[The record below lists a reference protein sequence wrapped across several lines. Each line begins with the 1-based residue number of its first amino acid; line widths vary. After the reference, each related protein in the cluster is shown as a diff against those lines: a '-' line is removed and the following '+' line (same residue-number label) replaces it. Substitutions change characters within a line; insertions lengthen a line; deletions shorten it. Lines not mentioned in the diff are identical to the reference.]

1 MISESARLSEK
12 EVGQGVNVEE
22 RNKLK
27 RSKKCAVVAGSQ
39 SKSGRRQEGD
49 KRQSRRILECHT
61 SFSICSVSPGKSDET
76 EKESMAAGS
85 RGLD

>member
-1 MISESARLSEK
+1 VNLSEK
-12 EVGQGVNVEE
+12 EVGQGVTVEE
-22 RNKLK
+22 RNKFK
-27 RSKKCAVVAGSQ
+27 RSKKCAVVARSQ

-61 SFSICSVSPGKSDET
+61 SSSICSPSPGKSDER
-76 EKESMAAGS
+76 ERERIAAGS